1 MKRIIGMLSTFLIIG
16 FVLCLVFGFLY
27 PHPVEL
33 INSAVFPYKFLSGL
47 QYFLAF
53 LPALFFAGFII
64 SLAVHFGHNAEGG
77 FKRFSKATLERYKLV
92 IITSLI
98 CAFVLTLSNECF
110 SILIKNK
117 KENLIN
123 RPKIITEYVKVG
135 NNLLNQG
142 YCNRALNYANAAL
155 KLEPNSKEASIL
167 KDKATVEI
175 NRMETSNLHFKL
187 YENDIEP
194 DTVDRVL
201 INPEQISEVYTL
213 YQKAVECFNNEKW
226 FNAHYYATLGINL
239 ATPKDPNLSNLK
251 DIANE
256 AWSNLT
262 EFVKLQKN
270 EDQNHFEKKYEGYL
284 ALHQKDDLKAYYIFK
299 ELSTTSRELSIDP
312 DVNFYLDVA
321 ENRIREK
328 YFFVDETFEQESFE
342 YANNIYFAYDYKD
355 GSKDIVYFKGVTTV
369 EETGNSIQ
377 YLRDLTI
384 VTIDKDKEVYRT
396 VKVPY
401 AKVLPVSVESLNET
415 TKQLLE
421 IDEKTKSIP
430 YLMLNSIGRSDP
442 SIKITPTFT
451 YATEQNVPNPSF
463 LILPI
468 PFDDFILLENNTIN
482 PDTLSLIDLV
492 KFVNIAEKYGFAE
505 TIFVQVL
512 MNRLLFPLWI
522 LIILIF
528 AATFAW
534 HNRIGDSQYF
544 KFSWIFSFPFII
556 LLCMAYYKIAMF
568 VFMLNN
574 YALIVCFKNS
584 LGIVAAIVFY
594 VSLLFIVSLYF
605 VSRKGKE

>member
-1 MKRIIGMLSTFLIIG
+1 MLSTFLIIG

-123 RPKIITEYVKVG
+123 RPKIIIEYVKVG

-213 YQKAVECFNNEKW
+213 YQKAVECFNNEEW

-256 AWSNLT
+256 AWNNLT
-262 EFVKLQKN
+262 EFVKLQKSEN
-270 EDQNHFEKKYEGYL
+270 QNHFEKKYEGYL

-355 GSKDIVYFKGVTTV
+355 GSKDIVYFKGVTSV

-430 YLMLNSIGRSDP
+430 YLMLNSIGRSDS

-468 PFDDFILLENNTIN
+468 PFDDFILLEKNTIN

-584 LGIVAAIVFY
+584 LGIVATIVFY
-594 VSLLFIVSLYF
+594 VLLLFIVSLYF

>member
-16 FVLCLVFGFLY
+16 FLLCLAFGFLY

-33 INSAVFPYKFLSGL
+33 IHGAVFPYKLLSGF
-47 QYFLAF
+47 QYFLSF
-53 LPALFFAGFII
+53 LPALFFAGIII
-64 SLAVHFGHNAEGG
+64 SLAVHFGHNSEGG

-92 IITSLI
+92 IIISLI
-98 CAFVLTLSNECF
+98 CAFILTLSNECF
-110 SILIKNK
+110 SVLIKNK

-142 YCNRALNYANAAL
+142 YYNRALNYANAAL
-155 KLEPNSKEASIL
+155 KLEPNSKEASTL
-167 KDKATVEI
+167 KDKATVEV
-175 NRMETSNLHFKL
+175 NRIETSNLHFKL
-187 YENDIEP
+187 YENDIETN
-194 DTVDRVL
+194 TVDRVL

-213 YQKAVECFNNEKW
+213 YQKAVECFDKEEW

-239 ATPKDPNLSNLK
+239 ATAKDPNLSNLK
-251 DIANE
+251 DIANQ

-270 EDQNHFEKKYEGYL
+270 EAQNHFEKKYEGYL

-342 YANNIYFAYDYKD
+342 YANNIYFSYDYKD

-384 VTIDKDKEVYRT
+384 VTIDKNKEVYRT

-442 SIKITPTFT
+442 SVKITPTFT
-451 YATEQNVPNPSF
+451 YATEQNMPTPSY

-468 PFDDFILLENNTIN
+468 PFDDFVLLETNTIN
-482 PDTLSLIDLV
+482 PDTLNLFNLI
-492 KFVNIAEKYGFAE
+492 KFVNIAEKYGFSE
-505 TIFVQVL
+505 TVYIQVL
-512 MNRLLFPLWI
+512 MNRMLFPLWI

-584 LGIVAAIVFY
+584 LGIVAAISFY
-594 VSLLFIVSLYF
+594 TLLLFIVSLYF

>member
-187 YENDIEP
+187 YENDIES

-213 YQKAVECFNNEKW
+213 YQKAVECFDNEEW

-256 AWSNLT
+256 AWNNLT
-262 EFVKLQKN
+262 EFVKLQKS

-355 GSKDIVYFKGVTTV
+355 GSKDIVYFKGVTSV

-430 YLMLNSIGRSDP
+430 YLMLNSIGRSDS
-442 SIKITPTFT
+442 SIRITPTFT

-468 PFDDFILLENNTIN
+468 PFDDFILLEKNTIN

-594 VSLLFIVSLYF
+594 VLLLFIVSLYF

>member
-142 YCNRALNYANAAL
+142 YYNRALNYANAAL
-155 KLEPNSKEASIL
+155 KLEPNSKEASTL

-187 YENDIEP
+187 YENDIESN
-194 DTVDRVL
+194 TVDRVL

-213 YQKAVECFNNEKW
+213 YQKAVECFDNEEW

-256 AWSNLT
+256 AWNNLT
-262 EFVKLQKN
+262 EFVKLQKS

>member
-142 YCNRALNYANAAL
+142 YYNRALNYANAAL

-175 NRMETSNLHFKL
+175 NKMETSNLHFKL
-187 YENDIEP
+187 YENDIESN
-194 DTVDRVL
+194 TVDRVL
-201 INPEQISEVYTL
+201 INSEQISEVYTL
-213 YQKAVECFNNEKW
+213 YQKAVECFNNEEW

-256 AWSNLT
+256 AWNNLT
-262 EFVKLQKN
+262 EFVKLQKS

-468 PFDDFILLENNTIN
+468 PFDDFILLEKNTIN

-556 LLCMAYYKIAMF
+556 LLCLAYYKIAMF

>member
-1 MKRIIGMLSTFLIIG
+1 MLSTFLIIG

-142 YCNRALNYANAAL
+142 YYNRALNYANAAL
-155 KLEPNSKEASIL
+155 KLEPNSKEASTL

-187 YENDIEP
+187 YENDIESN
-194 DTVDRVL
+194 TVDRVL

-213 YQKAVECFNNEKW
+213 YQKAVECFDNEEW

-256 AWSNLT
+256 AWNNLT
-262 EFVKLQKN
+262 EFVKLQKS

>member
-1 MKRIIGMLSTFLIIG
+1 MLSTFLIIG

-187 YENDIEP
+187 YENDIESN
-194 DTVDRVL
+194 TVDRVL

-213 YQKAVECFNNEKW
+213 YQKAVECFNNEEW

-256 AWSNLT
+256 AWNNLT

-355 GSKDIVYFKGVTTV
+355 GSKDIVYFKGVTSV

-430 YLMLNSIGRSDP
+430 YLMLNSIGRSDS
-442 SIKITPTFT
+442 SIRITPTFT

-468 PFDDFILLENNTIN
+468 PFDDFILLEKNTIN

-594 VSLLFIVSLYF
+594 VLLLFIVSLYF

>member
-1 MKRIIGMLSTFLIIG
+1 MLSTFLIIG

-142 YCNRALNYANAAL
+142 YYNRALNYANAAL

-187 YENDIEP
+187 YENDIESN
-194 DTVDRVL
+194 TVDRVL

-213 YQKAVECFNNEKW
+213 YQKAVECFDNEEW

-256 AWSNLT
+256 AWNNLT
-262 EFVKLQKN
+262 EFVKLQKS

-430 YLMLNSIGRSDP
+430 YLMLNSIGRSDS

-468 PFDDFILLENNTIN
+468 PFDDFILLEKNTIN

>member
-142 YCNRALNYANAAL
+142 YYNRALNYANAAL

-213 YQKAVECFNNEKW
+213 YQKAVECFNNEEW

-328 YFFVDETFEQESFE
+328 YFFVDETFEQERFE

-355 GSKDIVYFKGVTTV
+355 GSKDIVYFKGVTSV

-430 YLMLNSIGRSDP
+430 YLMLNSIGRSDS

-468 PFDDFILLENNTIN
+468 PFDDFILLEKNTIN

-584 LGIVAAIVFY
+584 LGIVATIVFY

-605 VSRKGKE
+605 VSRKSKE

>member
-187 YENDIEP
+187 YENDIES

-213 YQKAVECFNNEKW
+213 YQKAVECFDNEEW

-256 AWSNLT
+256 AWNNLT
-262 EFVKLQKN
+262 EFVKLQKS

-355 GSKDIVYFKGVTTV
+355 GSKDIVYFKGVTSV

-430 YLMLNSIGRSDP
+430 YLMLNSIGRSDS
-442 SIKITPTFT
+442 SIRIIPTFT

-468 PFDDFILLENNTIN
+468 PFDDFILLEKNTIN

-594 VSLLFIVSLYF
+594 VLLLFIVSLYF

>member
-142 YCNRALNYANAAL
+142 YYNRALNYANAAL
-155 KLEPNSKEASIL
+155 KLEPNSKEASTL

-187 YENDIEP
+187 YENDIESN
-194 DTVDRVL
+194 TVDRVL

-213 YQKAVECFNNEKW
+213 YQKAVECFNNEEW

-256 AWSNLT
+256 AWNNLT
-262 EFVKLQKN
+262 EFVKLQKS

-384 VTIDKDKEVYRT
+384 VTIDKNKEVYRT

-430 YLMLNSIGRSDP
+430 YLMLNSIGRSDS

-468 PFDDFILLENNTIN
+468 PFDDFILLEKNTIN

>member
-142 YCNRALNYANAAL
+142 YYNRALNYANAAL
-155 KLEPNSKEASIL
+155 KLEPNSKKASIL

-187 YENDIEP
+187 YENDIESN
-194 DTVDRVL
+194 TVDRVL

-213 YQKAVECFNNEKW
+213 YQKAVECFDNEEW

-256 AWSNLT
+256 AWNNLT
-262 EFVKLQKN
+262 EFVKLQKS

>member
-1 MKRIIGMLSTFLIIG
+1 MKRIIGMLSTFLILG

-33 INSAVFPYKFLSGL
+33 IHSAVFPYNFLSGL

-142 YCNRALNYANAAL
+142 YYNRALNYANAAL
-155 KLEPNSKEASIL
+155 KLEPNSKEASTL

-213 YQKAVECFNNEKW
+213 YQKAVECFDNEEW

-256 AWSNLT
+256 AWNNLT
-262 EFVKLQKN
+262 EFVKLQKS

-430 YLMLNSIGRSDP
+430 YLMLNSIGRSDS

>member
-213 YQKAVECFNNEKW
+213 YQKAVECFDNEEW

-256 AWSNLT
+256 AWNNLT
-262 EFVKLQKN
+262 EFVKLQKS

-355 GSKDIVYFKGVTTV
+355 GSKDIVYFKGVTSV

-430 YLMLNSIGRSDP
+430 YLMLNSIGRSDS

-468 PFDDFILLENNTIN
+468 PFDDFILLEKNTIN

-594 VSLLFIVSLYF
+594 VLLLFIVSLYF

>member
-142 YCNRALNYANAAL
+142 YYNRALNYANAAL

-213 YQKAVECFNNEKW
+213 YQKAVECFNNEEW

-256 AWSNLT
+256 AWNNLT
-262 EFVKLQKN
+262 EFVKLQKS

-468 PFDDFILLENNTIN
+468 PFDDFILLEKNTIN

>member
-16 FVLCLVFGFLY
+16 FLLCLAFGFLY

-33 INSAVFPYKFLSGL
+33 IHRAVFPYKLLSGF

-53 LPALFFAGFII
+53 LPALFFAGIII
-64 SLAVHFGHNAEGG
+64 SLAVHFGHNSEGG

-92 IITSLI
+92 IIISLI
-98 CAFVLTLSNECF
+98 CAFILTLSNECF
-110 SILIKNK
+110 SVLIKNK
-117 KENLIN
+117 KENLVN

-142 YCNRALNYANAAL
+142 YYNRALNYANAAL
-155 KLEPNSKEASIL
+155 KLEPNSKEASTL
-167 KDKATVEI
+167 KDKATVEV
-175 NRMETSNLHFKL
+175 NRIETSNLHFKL
-187 YENDIEP
+187 YENDIETN
-194 DTVDRVL
+194 TVDRVL

-213 YQKAVECFNNEKW
+213 YQKAVDCFDKEEW

-239 ATPKDPNLSNLK
+239 ATAKDPNLSNLK
-251 DIANE
+251 DIANQ

-270 EDQNHFEKKYEGYL
+270 EAQNHFEKKYEGYL

-342 YANNIYFAYDYKD
+342 YANNIYFSYDYKD

-384 VTIDKDKEVYRT
+384 VTIDKNKEVYRT

-442 SIKITPTFT
+442 SVKITPTFT
-451 YATEQNVPNPSF
+451 YATEQNVPTPSY

-468 PFDDFILLENNTIN
+468 PFDDFVLLETNTIN
-482 PDTLSLIDLV
+482 PDTLNLFNLI
-492 KFVNIAEKYGFAE
+492 KFVNIAEKYGFSE
-505 TIFVQVL
+505 TVYIQVL
-512 MNRLLFPLWI
+512 MNRMLFPLWI
-522 LIILIF
+522 LNILIF

-584 LGIVAAIVFY
+584 LGIVAAISFY
-594 VSLLFIVSLYF
+594 TLLLFIVSLYF

>member
-1 MKRIIGMLSTFLIIG
+1 M
-16 FVLCLVFGFLY
+16 
-27 PHPVEL
+27 
-33 INSAVFPYKFLSGL
+33 
-47 QYFLAF
+47 
-53 LPALFFAGFII
+53 
-64 SLAVHFGHNAEGG
+64 
-77 FKRFSKATLERYKLV
+77 V

-142 YCNRALNYANAAL
+142 YYNRALNYANAAL

-187 YENDIEP
+187 YENDIES

-213 YQKAVECFNNEKW
+213 YQKAVECFNNEEW

-256 AWSNLT
+256 AWNNLT
-262 EFVKLQKN
+262 EFVKLQKS

-396 VKVPY
+396 VNVPY

-430 YLMLNSIGRSDP
+430 YLMLNSIGRSDS
-442 SIKITPTFT
+442 SIKVTPTFT

-468 PFDDFILLENNTIN
+468 PFDDFILLEKNTIN

-584 LGIVAAIVFY
+584 LGIVATIVFY

-605 VSRKGKE
+605 VSRKSKE

>member
-1 MKRIIGMLSTFLIIG
+1 MLSTFLIIG

-142 YCNRALNYANAAL
+142 YYNRALNYANAAL

-187 YENDIEP
+187 YENDIESN
-194 DTVDRVL
+194 TVDRVL

-213 YQKAVECFNNEKW
+213 YQKAVECFDNEEW

-256 AWSNLT
+256 AWNNLT
-262 EFVKLQKN
+262 EFVKLQKS

>member
-1 MKRIIGMLSTFLIIG
+1 MLSTFLIIG

-33 INSAVFPYKFLSGL
+33 INSALFPYKFLSGL

-77 FKRFSKATLERYKLV
+77 VKRFSKATLERYKLV

-142 YCNRALNYANAAL
+142 YYNRALNYANAAL

-187 YENDIEP
+187 YENDIES

-213 YQKAVECFNNEKW
+213 YQKAVECFNNEEW

-256 AWSNLT
+256 AWNNLT
-262 EFVKLQKN
+262 EFVKLQKS

-396 VKVPY
+396 VNVPY

-430 YLMLNSIGRSDP
+430 YLMLNSIGRSDS
-442 SIKITPTFT
+442 SIKVTPTFT

-468 PFDDFILLENNTIN
+468 PFDDFILLEKNTIN

-584 LGIVAAIVFY
+584 LGIVATIVFY

-605 VSRKGKE
+605 VSRKSKE

>member
-1 MKRIIGMLSTFLIIG
+1 MLSTFLIIG

-187 YENDIEP
+187 YENDIES

-213 YQKAVECFNNEKW
+213 YQKAVECFDNEEW

-256 AWSNLT
+256 AWNNLT
-262 EFVKLQKN
+262 EFVKLQKS

-355 GSKDIVYFKGVTTV
+355 GSKDIVYFKGVTSV

-430 YLMLNSIGRSDP
+430 YLMLNSIGRSDS

-468 PFDDFILLENNTIN
+468 PFDDFILLEKNTIN

-605 VSRKGKE
+605 VSRKSKE

>member
-1 MKRIIGMLSTFLIIG
+1 MKRIIGMLSTFLVIG
-16 FVLCLVFGFLY
+16 FVLCISFGFLY
-27 PHPVEL
+27 PHSIEL
-33 INSAVFPYKFLSGL
+33 IHSAVFPYKFLSGL
-47 QYFLAF
+47 QYFLSF
-53 LPALFFAGFII
+53 LPALFFAGIII
-64 SLAVHFGHNAEGG
+64 SLAVHFGHNSEGG
-77 FKRFSKATLERYKLV
+77 FKRFSKATLERFKL
-92 IITSLI
+92 IIIISLI

-110 SILIKNK
+110 SVLIKNK
-117 KENLIN
+117 KENLVN
-123 RPKIITEYVKVG
+123 RPKIISEYVKVG
-135 NNLLNQG
+135 NNLLSQG
-142 YCNRALNYANAAL
+142 YYNRALNYANAAL
-155 KLEPNSKEASIL
+155 KLEPDSKEASTL

-175 NRMETSNLHFKL
+175 NRLETSNLHFKL
-187 YENDIEP
+187 YENDIEAQ
-194 DTVDRVL
+194 TVDRVL

-213 YQKAVECFNNEKW
+213 YQKALECFDKEEW
-226 FNAHYYATLGINL
+226 FNAHYYATLGVNL
-239 ATPKDPNLSNLK
+239 ATPKDPNLANLK

-256 AWSNLT
+256 AWNNLT
-262 EFVKLQKN
+262 EFVKLKKD
-270 EDQNHFEKKYEGYL
+270 EDQQHFEKKYDGYL

-355 GSKDIVYFKGVTTV
+355 GSKDIVFFKGVTTV

-384 VTIDKDKEVYRT
+384 VTVDKNKEIYRT

-430 YLMLNSIGRSDP
+430 YLMLNSIGRSDS

-468 PFDDFILLENNTIN
+468 PFEDFILLETNTIN
-482 PDTLSLIDLV
+482 PDTLNLFNLI
-492 KFVNIAEKYGFAE
+492 KFVNIAEKYGFSE
-505 TIFVQVL
+505 TVYVQVL
-512 MNRLLFPLWI
+512 INRLLFPLWI

-528 AATFAW
+528 ASTFAW
-534 HNRIGDSQYF
+534 HNRIGSSQYF

-574 YALIVCFKNS
+574 YALIVCFNNS
-584 LGIVAAIVFY
+584 IGIVVTIIFY
-594 VSLLFIVSLYF
+594 ILLLLLVSVYF
-605 VSRKGKE
+605 ASRKGKE

>member
-16 FVLCLVFGFLY
+16 FLLCLAFGFLY

-33 INSAVFPYKFLSGL
+33 IHRAVFPYKLLSGF

-53 LPALFFAGFII
+53 LPALFFAGIII
-64 SLAVHFGHNAEGG
+64 SLAVHFGHNSEGG

-92 IITSLI
+92 IIISLI
-98 CAFVLTLSNECF
+98 CAFILTLSNECF
-110 SILIKNK
+110 SVLIKNK
-117 KENLIN
+117 KENLVN

-142 YCNRALNYANAAL
+142 YYNRALNYANAAL
-155 KLEPNSKEASIL
+155 KLEPNSKEASTL
-167 KDKATVEI
+167 KDKATVEV
-175 NRMETSNLHFKL
+175 NRIETSNLHFKL
-187 YENDIEP
+187 YENDIETN
-194 DTVDRVL
+194 TVDRVL

-213 YQKAVECFNNEKW
+213 YQKAVDCFDKEEW

-239 ATPKDPNLSNLK
+239 ATAKDPNLSNLK
-251 DIANE
+251 DIANQ

-270 EDQNHFEKKYEGYL
+270 EAQNHFEKKYEGYL

-342 YANNIYFAYDYKD
+342 YANNIYFSYDYKD

-384 VTIDKDKEVYRT
+384 VTIDKNKEVYRT

-430 YLMLNSIGRSDP
+430 YLMLNSIGRSD
-442 SIKITPTFT
+442 SNIKITPTFT
-451 YATEQNVPNPSF
+451 YATEQNMPTPSY

-468 PFDDFILLENNTIN
+468 PFDDFVLLETNTIN
-482 PDTLSLIDLV
+482 PDTLNLFNLI
-492 KFVNIAEKYGFAE
+492 KFVNIAEKYGFSE
-505 TIFVQVL
+505 TVYIQVL
-512 MNRLLFPLWI
+512 MNRMLFPLWI

-584 LGIVAAIVFY
+584 LGIVAAISFY
-594 VSLLFIVSLYF
+594 TLLLFIVSLYF

>member
-175 NRMETSNLHFKL
+175 NKMETSNLHFKL

-213 YQKAVECFNNEKW
+213 YQKAVECFDNEEW

-262 EFVKLQKN
+262 EFVKLQKS

-492 KFVNIAEKYGFAE
+492 KFVDIAEKYGFAE

-534 HNRIGDSQYF
+534 HNRIGNSQYF

>member
-1 MKRIIGMLSTFLIIG
+1 MLSTFLIIG

-187 YENDIEP
+187 YENDIES

-213 YQKAVECFNNEKW
+213 YQKAVECFDNEEW

-256 AWSNLT
+256 AWNNLT
-262 EFVKLQKN
+262 EFVKLQKS

-355 GSKDIVYFKGVTTV
+355 GSKDIVYFKGVTSV

-430 YLMLNSIGRSDP
+430 YLMLNSIGRSDS
-442 SIKITPTFT
+442 SIRIIPTFT

-468 PFDDFILLENNTIN
+468 PFDDFILLEKNTIN

-594 VSLLFIVSLYF
+594 VLLLFIVSLYF

>member
-142 YCNRALNYANAAL
+142 YYNRALNYANAAL

-175 NRMETSNLHFKL
+175 NKMETSNLHFKL
-187 YENDIEP
+187 YENDIESN
-194 DTVDRVL
+194 TVDRVL
-201 INPEQISEVYTL
+201 INSEQISEVYTL
-213 YQKAVECFNNEKW
+213 YQKAVECFNNEEW

-256 AWSNLT
+256 AWNNLT
-262 EFVKLQKN
+262 EFVKLQKS

-468 PFDDFILLENNTIN
+468 PFDDFILLEKNTIN

>member
-142 YCNRALNYANAAL
+142 YYNRALNYANAAL
-155 KLEPNSKEASIL
+155 KLEPNSKEASIS

-213 YQKAVECFNNEKW
+213 YQKAVECFNNEEW

-256 AWSNLT
+256 AWNNLT
-262 EFVKLQKN
+262 EFVKLQKS

>member
-110 SILIKNK
+110 SVLIKNK

-142 YCNRALNYANAAL
+142 YYNRALNYANAAL
-155 KLEPNSKEASIL
+155 KLEPNSKEASTL

-187 YENDIEP
+187 YENDIESN
-194 DTVDRVL
+194 TVDRVL

-213 YQKAVECFNNEKW
+213 YQKAVECFDNEEW

-256 AWSNLT
+256 AWNNLT
-262 EFVKLQKN
+262 EFVKLQKS

-396 VKVPY
+396 VNVPY

-430 YLMLNSIGRSDP
+430 YLMLNSIGRSDS

-468 PFDDFILLENNTIN
+468 PFDDFILLEKNTIN

-556 LLCMAYYKIAMF
+556 LLCLAYYKIAMF

-584 LGIVAAIVFY
+584 LGIVATIVFY

-605 VSRKGKE
+605 VSRKSKE

>member
-27 PHPVEL
+27 PHPVKL
-33 INSAVFPYKFLSGL
+33 IHSAVFPYKFLSGL

-142 YCNRALNYANAAL
+142 YYNRALNYANAAL

-213 YQKAVECFNNEKW
+213 YQKAVECFDNEEW

-256 AWSNLT
+256 AWNNLT
-262 EFVKLQKN
+262 EFVKLQKS

-430 YLMLNSIGRSDP
+430 YLMLNSIGRSDS

-468 PFDDFILLENNTIN
+468 PFDDFILLETNTIN
-482 PDTLSLIDLV
+482 PDTLNLFNLI
-492 KFVNIAEKYGFAE
+492 KFVNIAEKYGFSE

>member
-142 YCNRALNYANAAL
+142 YYNRALNYANAAL

-187 YENDIEP
+187 YENDIESN
-194 DTVDRVL
+194 TVDRVL

-213 YQKAVECFNNEKW
+213 YQKAVECFNNEEW

-256 AWSNLT
+256 AWNNLT
-262 EFVKLQKN
+262 EFVKLQKS

-384 VTIDKDKEVYRT
+384 VTIDKNKEVYRT

-430 YLMLNSIGRSDP
+430 YLMLNSIGRSDS

-584 LGIVAAIVFY
+584 LGIVATIVFY

-605 VSRKGKE
+605 VSRKSKE

>member
-1 MKRIIGMLSTFLIIG
+1 MLSTFLIIG

-187 YENDIEP
+187 YENDIES

-213 YQKAVECFNNEKW
+213 YQKAVECFDNEEW

-262 EFVKLQKN
+262 EFVKLQKS

-355 GSKDIVYFKGVTTV
+355 GSKDIVYFKGVTSV

-430 YLMLNSIGRSDP
+430 YLMLNSIGRSDS

-468 PFDDFILLENNTIN
+468 PFDDFILLEKNTIN

-605 VSRKGKE
+605 VSRKSKE

>member
-1 MKRIIGMLSTFLIIG
+1 MLSTFLIIG

-142 YCNRALNYANAAL
+142 YYNRALNYANAAL

-213 YQKAVECFNNEKW
+213 YQKAVECFDNEEW

-256 AWSNLT
+256 AWNNLT
-262 EFVKLQKN
+262 EFVKLQKS

-468 PFDDFILLENNTIN
+468 PFDDFILLEKNTIN

-605 VSRKGKE
+605 VSRKSKE

>member
-187 YENDIEP
+187 YENDIES

-213 YQKAVECFNNEKW
+213 YQKAVECFDNEEW

-262 EFVKLQKN
+262 EFVKLQKS

-355 GSKDIVYFKGVTTV
+355 GSKDIVYFKGVTSV

-430 YLMLNSIGRSDP
+430 YLMLNSIGRSDS

-468 PFDDFILLENNTIN
+468 PFDDFILLEKNTIN

-584 LGIVAAIVFY
+584 LGIVATIVFY

>member
-213 YQKAVECFNNEKW
+213 YQKAVECFNNEEW

-256 AWSNLT
+256 AWNNLT
-262 EFVKLQKN
+262 EFVKLQKS

-505 TIFVQVL
+505 TI
-512 MNRLLFPLWI
+512 LL
-522 LIILIF
+522 
-528 AATFAW
+528 
-534 HNRIGDSQYF
+534 
-544 KFSWIFSFPFII
+544 
-556 LLCMAYYKIAMF
+556 
-568 VFMLNN
+568 
-574 YALIVCFKNS
+574 
-584 LGIVAAIVFY
+584 
-594 VSLLFIVSLYF
+594 
-605 VSRKGKE
+605 

>member
-27 PHPVEL
+27 PHPVKL

-142 YCNRALNYANAAL
+142 YYNRALNYANAAL

-187 YENDIEP
+187 YENDIES

-213 YQKAVECFNNEKW
+213 YQKAVECFDNEEW

-256 AWSNLT
+256 AWNNLT
-262 EFVKLQKN
+262 EFVKLQKS

-430 YLMLNSIGRSDP
+430 YLMLNSIGRSDS

-468 PFDDFILLENNTIN
+468 PFDDFILLEKNTIN

>member
-142 YCNRALNYANAAL
+142 YYNRALNYANAAL

-213 YQKAVECFNNEKW
+213 YQKAVECFDNEEW

-256 AWSNLT
+256 AWNNLT
-262 EFVKLQKN
+262 EFVKLQKS

-468 PFDDFILLENNTIN
+468 PFDDFILLEKNTIN

-605 VSRKGKE
+605 VSRKSKE